1 MRRTYN
7 DIPRPDYTP
16 ERIEELKAIL
26 FNRYYKGGYMELG
39 GASFRKWYLET
50 YLQIDLKLT

>member
-1 MRRTYN
+1 MRTYN

-16 ERIEELKAIL
+16 ERIEELKTIL
-26 FNRYYKGGYMELG
+26 FNRYYRGGYVEVG